1 MRIAYSPQ
9 ASCLSCSPVSSLSQL
24 DSISLFGL
32 TSPDD
37 HTTDPTASTL
47 LSPSS
52 LRPLISSCRP
62 PFSPLFSLPS
72 SSKIEIPSS
81 RIFSFSVSRD
91 AGEGEK
97 LKNCIW
103 LRDLKMD
110 DAEKNLIEHGEE
122 ERGEIKKR
130 EVGGIKPI
138 PFILGKCCF
147 RFRFHFVALL
157 VFVNFSLPINI

>member
-1 MRIAYSPQ
+1 MRIAYTPQ

-81 RIFSFSVSRD
+81 RIFSFSGFQFVYILF
-91 AGEGEK
+91 G
-97 LKNCIW
+97 C
-103 LRDLKMD
+103 
-110 DAEKNLIEHGEE
+110 
-122 ERGEIKKR
+122 R
-130 EVGGIKPI
+130 EFG
-138 PFILGKCCF
+138 
-147 RFRFHFVALL
+147 RNSE
-157 VFVNFSLPINI
+157 NFGLQFF